1 MLLEIKEPFFGPGGG
16 WTMFQRRQ
24 DGKVNFNRKWTE
36 YRDGFGDLHA
46 EFWLG
51 NDHIHDISSQGE
63 YSLRI
68 DLEDW
73 NGKHKHALYQNFW

>member
-1 MLLEIKEPFFGPGGG
+1 MI
-16 WTMFQRRQ
+16 QRRQ
-24 DGKVNFNRKWTE
+24 DGKVNFNRMWNE
-36 YRDGFGDLHA
+36 YKNGFGDLHT

-51 NDHIHDISSQGE
+51 NDHIHDLSNQGA

-73 NGKHKHALYQNFW
+73 NGKHKHAYYESFR